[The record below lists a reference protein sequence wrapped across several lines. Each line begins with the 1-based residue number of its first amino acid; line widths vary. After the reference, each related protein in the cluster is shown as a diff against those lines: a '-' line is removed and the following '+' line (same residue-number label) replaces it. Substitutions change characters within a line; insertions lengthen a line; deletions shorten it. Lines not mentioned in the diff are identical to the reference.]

1 MRDRTLYTVPS
12 PLLGAAVL
20 FLVIGCSKPAA
31 PAAPTPVVS
40 AAPGGTS
47 RCAEV
52 RRRLVQYPNLM
63 VEQEPARLSGAFP
76 RIAPARRDTAFT
88 VSFVVDTS
96 GKPVISTFAVSRH
109 VGTRFTMELRK
120 SAVAWRYAPA
130 SAEGCAVARKVSHT
144 VDTGR
149 PRSRRSAAT
158 SGTHPARCATHHAL
172 RTTQYAPRTAH
183 HV

>member
-1 MRDRTLYTVPS
+1 MRDRSLFTVPFR
-12 PLLGAAVL
+12 LLGAAVVL
-20 FLVIGCSKPAA
+20 LVSGCSKPAA

-40 AAPGGTS
+40 AAPGGTT

-109 VGTRFTMELRK
+109 VGTRFTTELRK

-130 SAEGCAVARKVSHT
+130 SAEGCAVARKVLHT
-144 VDTGR
+144 IDTGR

-158 SGTHPARCATHHAL
+158 SGKVH
-172 RTTQYAPRTAH
+172 APRTAH
-183 HV
+183 HA